1 MKRLMLACLIV
12 AGVQSRAAEVS
23 RIELLPLET
32 VTATEEQ
39 FLTGSPDSR
48 PVTIAAELRLPS
60 TAAAR
65 VPAVVL
71 LHGSGGANARD
82 DRWSKDLNDLG
93 VATLLVDTFT
103 GRGIVNTVADQSQLS
118 ELSGTVD
125 AYRAFARLATHPRI
139 DATRIGLLGGSRGA
153 MSTLFATSKRFHRMY
168 APAGADFAV
177 YMAFYPPCSRTYI
190 DDTDVVARP
199 IRLFH
204 GTADDAAPL
213 AQCLSYVKR
222 LQAAGRDAQLTE
234 YAGAYHGFDNPLT
247 PVRPAGPQTTR
258 RGCDLYEQSVGRV
271 LNRETGLPLT
281 RNDECLKGGG
291 PPGYDAR
298 AHAKAVEDVKALLQR
313 VFKLEPAR

>member
-1 MKRLMLACLIV
+1 MSYR
-12 AGVQSRAAEVS
+12 G
-23 RIELLPLET
+23 
-32 VTATEEQ
+32 
-39 FLTGSPDSR
+39 
-48 PVTIAAELRLPS
+48 PS
-60 TAAAR
+60 TRIARSRGSRHTRGLTRPASVFSAAPAAR
-65 VPAVVL
+65 
-71 LHGSGGANARD
+71 D
-82 DRWSKDLNDLG
+82 
-93 VATLLVDTFT
+93 
-103 GRGIVNTVADQSQLS
+103 
-118 ELSGTVD
+118 VD
-125 AYRAFARLATHPRI
+125 ALRHQQALPPHVCP
-139 DATRIGLLGGSRGA
+139 GGR
-153 MSTLFATSKRFHRMY
+153 
-168 APAGADFAV
+168 DFAV

-234 YAGAYHGFDNPLT
+234 YAGAYAGFDNPLT

-271 LNRETGLPLT
+271 LNRETGVPLT